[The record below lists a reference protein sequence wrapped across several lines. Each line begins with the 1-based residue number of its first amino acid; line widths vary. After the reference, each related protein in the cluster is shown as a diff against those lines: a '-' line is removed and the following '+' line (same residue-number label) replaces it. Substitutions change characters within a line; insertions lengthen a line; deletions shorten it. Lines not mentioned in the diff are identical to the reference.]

1 MMLAQIMLAAL
12 GSEVLIGK
20 SPMVMMRSITILMS
34 TCVMKRTTTISWKT
48 TMLPGDFPLKLQII
62 IILSSTHDNKGHQVS
77 VEEDVAA
84 ALNIEDILI
93 RMSLPGTMAKAMKG
107 LLVMAVIGLDMGL
120 WRMVMT
126 RSNSR
131 KVIRYID
138 NTRVK
143 AMVSEGLSSERGAQL
158 LSVRNITPC
167 FW

>member
-1 MMLAQIMLAAL
+1 M
-12 GSEVLIGK
+12 GHRVL
-20 SPMVMMRSITILMS
+20 
-34 TCVMKRTTTISWKT
+34 
-48 TMLPGDFPLKLQII
+48 
-62 IILSSTHDNKGHQVS
+62 